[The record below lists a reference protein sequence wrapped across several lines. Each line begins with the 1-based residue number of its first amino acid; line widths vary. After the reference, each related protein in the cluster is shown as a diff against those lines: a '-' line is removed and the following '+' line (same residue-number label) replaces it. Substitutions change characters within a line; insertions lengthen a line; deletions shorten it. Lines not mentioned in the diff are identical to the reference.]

1 MVIAPVGRWLAV
13 LSPGYRSSTLA
24 ENGIDR

>member
-13 LSPGYRSSTLA
+13 LSRGYRSSTLA
-24 ENGIDR
+24 ESGIDR